1 MPFFRFW
8 YSAYCNSFLRM
19 LFCLTVAYFSTSSP
33 LRSISLGL
41 RFRFRILSLET
52 RHLKTYFI
60 RFEPGGSEA
69 NLSILP
75 HHFPFV
81 NTFLKLFSNF
91 FAFFWKLFFL
101 AKIIIYTT
109 NMIILFCRLPFFQY
123 RSYPLLKNHKKIST
137 AVKITTVLKITHK
150 SIVYCRVVSSVEPC
164 TIPTTESMSSY
175 MLRIP
180 LTPVPSMLTDWF

>member
-1 MPFFRFW
+1 MLSVFSLAIAFFRPLSFRFRLLSFPYFLFPSSRFSLTAVLPVHISSSVGPVAMPFFRFR

-52 RHLKTYFI
+52 RHLKTYSV

-81 NTFLKLFSNF
+81 NTFF
-91 FAFFWKLFFL
+91 
-101 AKIIIYTT
+101 
-109 NMIILFCRLPFFQY
+109 
-123 RSYPLLKNHKKIST
+123 KKF
-137 AVKITTVLKITHK
+137 LKIYNLTFK
-150 SIVYCRVVSSVEPC
+150 MRYDILK
-164 TIPTTESMSSY
+164 TSY
-175 MLRIP
+175 M
-180 LTPVPSMLTDWF
+180 